1 MPEPL
6 PAVALAHQ
14 IAEVERE
21 IGLRYGVYKKRVAS
35 GAMTPEDA
43 RAQLDRMR
51 AVLRTLR
58 SIETFDQAIIP
69 VLSAMGYAIDVGET
83 NEAAADET
91 AGDAA
96 APPPSDGLEGSEPIS
111 ADQED
116 ELRALIAEHGW
127 ENDQVVELLAASGWR
142 RLAEIPVRKLGLVRS
157 ALADAMHRERVAERI
172 RARHGRA
179 ERERRSAQAA

>member
-6 PAVALAHQ
+6 PAVPLAHQ
-14 IAEVERE
+14 VAEVERE

-69 VLSAMGYAIDVGET
+69 VLSAMGYAIDVGGT
-83 NEAAADET
+83 DEAAD
-91 AGDAA
+91 GAA
-96 APPPSDGLEGSEPIS
+96 EPPPSDGLVGSEPIS
-111 ADQED
+111 ADQEE
-116 ELRALIAEHGW
+116 ELRQLIAEHGW
-127 ENDQVVELLAASGWR
+127 EDDQVVELLGASGWR